1 MNLQINLSMI
11 CFTDYFSC
19 TLESSLLLLLLIFFF
34 LSVFSTHVVVY
45 IHTTVV
51 FSILIGLDEFS
62 ITAVLR
68 FISMQYVIRTVIVT
82 CMADI

>member
-19 TLESSLLLLLLIFFF
+19 TLESSLLLLLFFF
-34 LSVFSTHVVVY
+34 LSVLSTHVIVY

-82 CMADI
+82 CMANI